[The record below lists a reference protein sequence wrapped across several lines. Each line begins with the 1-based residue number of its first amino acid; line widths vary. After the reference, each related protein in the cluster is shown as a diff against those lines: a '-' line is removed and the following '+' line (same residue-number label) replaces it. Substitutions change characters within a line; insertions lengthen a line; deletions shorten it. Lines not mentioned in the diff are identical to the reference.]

1 MRLVDAP
8 VRVIWAEGAQPRR
21 RPERPVP
28 PPPSEAPEPR
38 PTAFQWRGRTYQVA
52 RIVDRWRYVGR
63 WWIDEG
69 EWLFIKVETT
79 DGGLFELY
87 FDTADGE
94 WRLYRIYD

>member
-1 MRLVDAP
+1 M
-8 VRVIWAEGAQPRR
+8 GRR
-21 RPERPVP
+21 RPA
-28 PPPSEAPEPR
+28 APAAGTTRAASAVRSARPR
-38 PTAFQWRGRTYQVA
+38 PAAFQWRGRTYQVA

-87 FDTADGE
+87 FDTAAGE